1 MTTETPIINNEATL
15 GADIERLSEQRLK
28 TLTMAK
34 MLIQKAQKK
43 HKDVYDLKH
52 SLPNSFSIGEFVLI
66 KKTLNEK
73 RGLEG
78 NWKHSMLVLT

>member
-1 MTTETPIINNEATL
+1 MSNV
-15 GADIERLSEQRLK
+15 LK

-43 HKDVYDLKH
+43 QKDVYDLKH

-66 KKTLNEK
+66 KKTLNEN

-78 NWKHSMLVLT
+78 NWKHSMWSLHDNEDSWERIL